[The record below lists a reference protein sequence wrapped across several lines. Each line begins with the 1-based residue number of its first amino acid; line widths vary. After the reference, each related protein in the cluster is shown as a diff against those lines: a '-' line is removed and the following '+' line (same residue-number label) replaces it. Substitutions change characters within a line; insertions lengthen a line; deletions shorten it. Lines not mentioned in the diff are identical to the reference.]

1 MKKVEGIETDGTR
14 GEGNVECPFC
24 DEKRLADA
32 PAVREK
38 VFAVDDLF
46 PVTKGHLL
54 IIPRRHTPDFF
65 SMTEEE
71 KAGAF
76 DLIDDLRLRIQSAD
90 PEVTGFNVGA
100 NCGEAAGQTVMHA
113 HIHLIPRRH
122 GDTQD
127 PRGGVRGVI
136 PEKRNY
142 LVGG

>member
-1 MKKVEGIETDGTR
+1 MKKVEGNEADGTR
-14 GEGNVECPFC
+14 GEGDVECPFC
-24 DEKRLADA
+24 DEKRKAGA
-32 PAVREK
+32 IAMREK

-71 KAGAF
+71 RDDAF
-76 DLIDDLRLRIQSAD
+76 GLIADLRLAIQSAD
-90 PEVTGFNVGA
+90 PEVAGFNVGM

>member
-1 MKKVEGIETDGTR
+1 MKKVENINPDGTP
-14 GEGNVECPFC
+14 VERDAGCPFC
-24 DEKRLADA
+24 DEKWVAGA
-32 PAVREK
+32 TAVREN

-65 SMTEEE
+65 SMTKEE
-71 KAGAF
+71 KECAF
-76 DLIDDLRLRIQSAD
+76 DLLDDLRLRIQSAD
-90 PEVTGFNVGA
+90 PEVSGFNIGM

-113 HIHLIPRRH
+113 HIHLISRRH

-142 LVGG
+142 LAGS